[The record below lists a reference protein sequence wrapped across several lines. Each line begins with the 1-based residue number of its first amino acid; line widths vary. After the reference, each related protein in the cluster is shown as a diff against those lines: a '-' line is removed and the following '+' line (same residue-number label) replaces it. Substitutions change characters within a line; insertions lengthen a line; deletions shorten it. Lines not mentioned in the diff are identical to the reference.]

1 MHTFKMSLYVLFIF
15 WFFNI
20 FTVFSIV
27 SLVLQAD
34 TVFLSPPWGGPD
46 YAKVRTYDIKTMLKP
61 RDGWVFFSKLD
72 VRLAWRQVLTSCC
85 SDLYS
90 CRYFLFNTA
99 KKIASRVV
107 MFLPRNVD
115 LNQLAELCLSS
126 HPPWALEVL
135 ILFIQ
140 WDFSYE

>member
-46 YAKVRTYDIKTMLKP
+46 YAKVQAYDIKTMLKP
-61 RDGWVFFSKLD
+61 RDG
-72 VRLAWRQVLTSCC
+72 
-85 SDLYS
+85 
-90 CRYFLFNTA
+90 
-99 KKIASRVV
+99 
-107 MFLPRNVD
+107 
-115 LNQLAELCLSS
+115 
-126 HPPWALEVL
+126 
-135 ILFIQ
+135 
-140 WDFSYE
+140 